1 MCCSD
6 KANVFRYEGLAETE
20 KLKTREALQPLQS
33 ELADIEDQVYWLNIP
48 FKILLYMFHVR
59 SPRSYRRSHL
69 SSPLSRKMKIAC
81 NRC

>member
-33 ELADIEDQVYWLNIP
+33 ELADIEDQV
-48 FKILLYMFHVR
+48 
-59 SPRSYRRSHL
+59 
-69 SSPLSRKMKIAC
+69 
-81 NRC
+81 